1 MRADSMKAL
10 RSRAVLAF
18 LLFNLLAG
26 MLFVGGALLV
36 SFMRSFGTTP
46 AQLGL
51 ILGAGWGA
59 SVLGALLGGDL
70 ADRIGPR
77 TTVLFTASLV
87 ALGLLGK
94 ALSRHW
100 LQAGA
105 WHLLGMGAQ
114 AALFP
119 ASVALLKGTVG
130 QEVGGP
136 LGFLN
141 TVFSVV
147 AIPGAA
153 LTGWVVGQLGW
164 PTLFLAKFATYL
176 VALPLLLLLLP
187 EVRDRAKEQGKE
199 GRGWREALS
208 HPPLLLVCAS
218 VFVVT
223 LGGYCYAYYP
233 YFVQE
238 RFAANVQRLALF
250 DSIYNGVWMLSNW
263 PAGMVADRLGRGRV
277 AMMGYGLMG
286 LAWLFFPFSPSLPST
301 YLFYALYCLGNSM
314 GFYASVYVMDVASE
328 TLKGRAVGLF
338 NAAMYLGSA
347 LGDGV
352 GGTLWQL
359 LGARFSF
366 ALAAGAF
373 LLGTLLLFWG
383 GRAGDRTQ

>member
-1 MRADSMKAL
+1 MKAL
-10 RSRAVLAF
+10 RNRAVLAL

-26 MLFVGGALLV
+26 ILFVGGALLV

-59 SVLGALLGGDL
+59 SVLGALSGGDL
-70 ADRIGPR
+70 ADRIGPHR
-77 TTVLFTASLV
+77 TVLLTAALV

-119 ASVALLKGTVG
+119 ASVALLKGAVG
-130 QEVGGP
+130 EEVGGP

-141 TVFSVV
+141 TAFSVV

-153 LTGWVVGQLGW
+153 LTGWVVGRWGW
-164 PTLFLAKFATYL
+164 PALFLGKFATYL
-176 VALPLLLLLLP
+176 VALPILLLLLP
-187 EVRDRAKEQGKE
+187 EVREKAEEQGKE
-199 GRGWREALS
+199 GREWREALS
-208 HPPLLLVCAS
+208 QPPLLLVCVS
-218 VFVVT
+218 VFAVT

-233 YFVQE
+233 YFVQA
-238 RFAANVQRLALF
+238 RFAADVQRLALF
-250 DSIYNGVWMLSNW
+250 DSLYNGVWMLSNW
-263 PAGMVADRLGRGRV
+263 PAGMVADRVGRGRI

-314 GFYASVYVMDVASE
+314 GFYASVFVMDVAPE

-347 LGDGV
+347 LGDSM
-352 GGTLWQL
+352 GGALWQRW
-359 LGARFSF
+359 GAHFSF
-366 ALAAGAF
+366 TLAAGAF

-383 GRAGDRTQ
+383 GRTGGTHETEKDV

>member
-1 MRADSMKAL
+1 MKAL
-10 RSRAVLAF
+10 RNRVVVAL
-18 LLFNLLAG
+18 LLFHLLAG
-26 MLFVGGALLV
+26 VLFVGGALLV
-36 SFMRSFGTTP
+36 SFMRSLGTTP

-59 SVLGALLGGDL
+59 SVLGALSGGDL

-77 TTVLFTASLV
+77 RTVLLTAALV

-130 QEVGGP
+130 EEVGSP

-141 TVFSVV
+141 TAFSVV
-147 AIPGAA
+147 AVPGAA
-153 LTGWVVGQLGW
+153 LTGWVVGRWGW
-164 PTLFLAKFATYL
+164 PTLFLGKFATYL
-176 VALPLLLLLLP
+176 IALPLLLLLLP
-187 EVRDRAKEQGKE
+187 EVRGRAEGQRKES
-199 GRGWREALS
+199 RGWREALS

-263 PAGMVADRLGRGRV
+263 PAGMVADRVGRGRV
-277 AMMGYGLMG
+277 AIMGYGLMG
-286 LAWLFFPFSPSLPST
+286 LAWLLFPFSPSLPST

-314 GFYASVYVMDVASE
+314 GFYASVFVMDIAPE

-352 GGTLWQL
+352 GGVLWQGW
-359 LGARFSF
+359 GAHFSF

-383 GRAGDRTQ
+383 RRATRGG